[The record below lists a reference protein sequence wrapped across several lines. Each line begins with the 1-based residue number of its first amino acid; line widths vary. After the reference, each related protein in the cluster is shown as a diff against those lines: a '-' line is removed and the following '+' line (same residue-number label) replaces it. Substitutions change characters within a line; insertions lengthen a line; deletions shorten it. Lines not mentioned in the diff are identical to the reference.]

1 MTPNALQHLYPTL
14 PILAEALSRTGLM
27 CKTAGK
33 ALEARLRG
41 ARMFT
46 PGTALREDVLYV
58 LRPADAA
65 RFPAGPYVCAVTEPS
80 AAGAGRLLCLN
91 RSADQ
96 VLDRLLEIFAR
107 YQDMEDRLDGLVF
120 SNAGLQAVC
129 ELGAELLG
137 NPLCVHDDWFV
148 MAARSSEL
156 TEVLPPDYIM
166 TSSRE
171 FLPRIIVDDF
181 KNDAEYLETYQS
193 RRAQLWEAEPRCL
206 YVNLWDGSVYRGRL
220 LVVQYHRPFTS
231 EDAMVCEVLAQR
243 AVLLLG
249 PGLSGEGRTYRSMD
263 DIVLD
268 LLNHRRPGAQEE
280 ARFLSLLDWGREDRL
295 VLVRLAAQQEG
306 AGVMQEHV
314 LHSDLFQAFP
324 AGYVLFSDHQQCVL
338 LNLSRDP
345 VSMPM
350 LRHALAP
357 LCRDYCLYA
366 GISSPVRGPGELYI
380 ADRQARAALDRAFQL
395 RSEKWMLTFSD
406 CALQYMLSR
415 TQTDMEPRSLA
426 APELLELIDYDREN
440 DTRYF
445 ETLRTYL
452 IDYRRKRI
460 CNIFRINT
468 GILFCNNYSWF
479 SLRSAQRCRYC

>member
-1 MTPNALQHLYPTL
+1 MNNAEIVSKMTLEEKCY
-14 PILAEALSRTGLM
+14 ILSGKDFWQTHSVKRLGVESVMLS
-27 CKTAGK
+27 
-33 ALEARLRG
+33 
-41 ARMFT
+41 
-46 PGTALREDVLYV
+46 D
-58 LRPADAA
+58 
-65 RFPAGPYVCAVTEPS
+65 GPHGVRKQE
-80 AAGAGRLLCLN
+80 GAGDQLGLN
-91 RSADQ
+91 GSVPATCFPTAATMANSWDP
-96 VLDRLLEIFAR
+96 A
-107 YQDMEDRLDGLVF
+107 
-120 SNAGLQAVC
+120 
-129 ELGAELLG
+129 LGEAMGKLLG
-137 NPLCVHDDWFV
+137 EE
-148 MAARSSEL
+148 AACQD
-156 TEVLPPDYIM
+156 V
-166 TSSRE
+166 
-171 FLPRIIVDDF
+171 
-181 KNDAEYLETYQS
+181 
-193 RRAQLWEAEPRCL
+193 
-206 YVNLWDGSVYRGRL
+206 SV
-220 LVVQYHRPFTS
+220 
-231 EDAMVCEVLAQR
+231 
-243 AVLLLG
+243 LLG
-249 PGLSGEGRTYRSMD
+249 PGLTGEGRTYRSMD

-324 AGYVLFSDHQQCVL
+324 TGYVLFSDHQQCVL

-380 ADRQARAALDRAFQL
+380 ADRQARAALDRTFQL

-452 IDYRRKRI
+452 IEERDIPRTAQALIIHRTTLQYRLRKMQSIVSLDLEDPWKRLYLLMSLW
-460 CNIFRINT
+460 
-468 GILFCNNYSWF
+468 ILDGEG
-479 SLRSAQRCRYC
+479 RG